1 MKKNTTPITAWFKT
15 QGWRPQTFQKET
27 WQHYGA
33 GKSGLLNAA
42 TGSGKTYALW
52 GGILAEALTYKKTPA
67 GLNALWI
74 TPLRA
79 LAVEIQKSTQQMT
92 SDLIPEAQVGIRT
105 GDTSSSE
112 RTRLKKKPPFGLV
125 TTPESLHLLLS
136 AKAHDRYFKHLKV
149 IVVDE
154 WHELIGSKRGVQ
166 IELAIAYLRSIC
178 PELKVWGISATLGN
192 LSLANEI
199 LFGKFA
205 SQTVLVQSSTK
216 KKIKV
221 KALLPKKMERFP
233 WRGHIGLHLLPQ
245 VIALVNKKQS
255 TLLFTNT
262 RAQCEI
268 WFQKILEAVPDWA
281 GQIAMHHGSMDKK
294 TRLWVEDA
302 LRHNQLKL
310 VVCTSSLDL
319 GVDFSPVENCIQV
332 GSPKGVGRFLQRAGR
347 SGHQPGA
354 TSTIHFLPTHG
365 MELIEAL
372 ALQNAIQKQIIED
385 RIPYLKTFDV
395 AIQFLMT
402 LAIADGFHPKSLF
415 EIIQN
420 TFCFQELS
428 KEEWQWMLN
437 FLIQGSQ
444 SLQAYDEYKKAVID
458 DEGKIIVTNKR
469 VAMRHRMSIGTIV
482 SDADLKVKYFSG
494 GYLGTIEEWFI
505 SKLKPGDVFT
515 FAGRNLEL
523 VKVQHME
530 VLVRKSKSKKTKVP
544 SWMGGRMSL
553 SAHLSDLLRQTFH
566 QLIHEKGPEINALNP
581 ILKQQLVESIIPTP
595 DQFLIETFPSK
606 EGYHAVFYPFEGRAV
621 HEAIAGIIAYRLSLL
636 SPTTFTMAYN
646 DYGFE
651 LLSDQPI
658 DIQGLIDNDLLTAEE
673 VITDLKTSVNI
684 SEMARRKFRD
694 IAVISGLVFQGYP
707 DKPIKSK
714 HLQSGAQLFYEVF
727 KDYEPENLLYQ
738 QALSESY
745 DHELEQGRL
754 IQAFERIEKQTL
766 HWADCKFPTP
776 FSFPLVTDRL
786 REKISSESIE
796 DRIRKMYLQI
806 EKATQS

>member
-1 MKKNTTPITAWFKT
+1 MSKKTAPIEAWFTT
-15 QGWRPQTFQKET
+15 QGWQAQKFQKEV
-27 WQHYGA
+27 WKHYGQ
-33 GKSGLLNAA
+33 GKSGMLNAA

-52 GGILAEALTYKKTPA
+52 GGILAEALQFKKTPT

-79 LAVEIQKSTQQMT
+79 LAVEIQKATQQMT
-92 SDLIPEAQVGIRT
+92 SDLLPKSKIGLRT
-105 GDTSSSE
+105 GDTKSSE
-112 RTRLKKKPPFGLV
+112 RARLKQKPPFGLV

-136 AKAHDRYFKHLKV
+136 SKTHEQYFKNLKV

-154 WHELIGSKRGVQ
+154 WHELMGSKRGVQ
-166 IELAIAYLRSIC
+166 IELAIAYLKSIC
-178 PELKVWGISATLGN
+178 PDLKVWGISATIGN
-192 LSLANEI
+192 LQLAQEI
-199 LFGKFA
+199 LFGKQA
-205 SQTVLVQSSTK
+205 AQSVLVQSNSK

-221 KALLPKKMERFP
+221 KALLPKNMERFP

-245 VIALVNKKQS
+245 VIRLVKKNQS

-268 WFQKILEAVPDWA
+268 WFQNILASVPEWA

-302 LRHNQLKL
+302 LRNNNLKL

-319 GVDFSPVENCIQV
+319 GVDFSPVENCIQI

-354 TSTIHFLPTHG
+354 TSTIHFLPTHA
-365 MELIEAL
+365 MELIEAM
-372 ALQNAIQKQIIED
+372 ALQNAIKKQIIED
-385 RIPYLKTFDV
+385 RIPYIKTFDV

-402 LAIADGFHPKSLF
+402 LSIADGFKPQELLKVVRG
-415 EIIQN
+415 
-420 TFCFQELS
+420 TFCYQELS
-428 KEEWQWMLN
+428 NEEWQWMLN

-444 SLQAYDEYKKAVID
+444 SLEAYDEYKKAAYNED
-458 DEGKIIVTNKR
+458 GKIVVTNKR

-523 VKVQHME
+523 VRVQQME

-553 SAHLSDLLRQTFH
+553 SAHLSDLLRQTLY
-566 QLIHEKGPEINALNP
+566 QVLHEDGPEIKALAP
-581 ILKQQLVESIIPTP
+581 VLKQQLLESIIPTEN
-595 DQFLIETFPSK
+595 QFLIETFQTK

-621 HEAIAGIIAYRLSLL
+621 HEAIAGIMAYRLSLL
-636 SPTTFTMAYN
+636 SPISFTMAYN

-651 LLSDQPI
+651 LLSDQPV
-658 DIQGLIDNDLLTAEE
+658 DIQGLLDNDLLTAEG
-673 VITDLKTSVNI
+673 VVDDLKTSVNI

-707 DKPIKSK
+707 DKPVKSK

-727 KDYEPENLLYQ
+727 KDYEPDNLLYQ

-754 IQAFERIEKQTL
+754 IQALERIEKQKI
-766 HWADCKFPTP
+766 HWAACKYPTP
-776 FSFPLVTDRL
+776 FSFPLITDRL
-786 REKISSESIE
+786 REKISSESLE

-806 EKATQS
+806 EKETSE